1 MIDAAKAHA
10 QMRFEQGLGPVAIVT
25 EFRLL
30 RHEIGRALITS
41 VDDAPARDILAGQA
55 VIDDALDG
63 AATVGL
69 DALSDRVESL
79 REEFL
84 ATTVHDIRQPI
95 TLVTGRSTSPPGGS
109 ASPNSTAQRITEV
122 VKSAV
127 VAVNEINI
135 MLDTLG
141 DASRLAMGA
150 LEPEPEPAKLDAI
163 VADALA
169 LLDAETRRQI
179 DFEPSADQLVGL
191 WDPHLLRRVVSNLIS
206 NALKYSPGGG
216 RVEIETGRAA
226 DGHRPA
232 RDPRPRHGSDHRGSR
247 DACSIASCAPSALE
261 PQGIPG
267 LGLGLYACRGIVAA
281 HGGTIVLHS
290 DGPGSGT
297 TVVVALP
304 LDRGRRRRLTPRS
317 RTGRLPRRN
326 TLARQPQPPATSG
339 RPSMGHPWTMPQ
351 SDVARRSVPGAR
363 ASPRGGA
370 RGAPGRAGARAAH
383 PDHDDLRGQ
392 RRPRP
397 GRGSPPGHAPRAR
410 VRRVSRGRAPVP
422 GRRGPAGP
430 HPPRARRRAR
440 DP

>member
-1 MIDAAKAHA
+1 MGGAGRATTDASAARGVSSALGGGVKPQCVGGRGMSEADDAAADIDQRIEGVVDDADLGPIAEALARRRGDILAAWLKAAVEQPFHADDPTASVADHIPVLLDNIIRVLRSSTYRNDLQPPMDDPAVIDAAKAHA

-30 RHEIGRALITS
+30 RHEIGRALIAS
-41 VDDAPARDILAGQA
+41 VDDAPGADLIAGQA

-95 TLVTGRSTSPPGGS
+95 TLVTVSLDLAARWLGEPEFDRE
-109 ASPNSTAQRITEV
+109 RITDV

-150 LEPEPEPAKLDAI
+150 LEPDPEPAKLDAI

-169 LLDAETRRQI
+169 LLDAETRRKI
-179 DFEPSADQLVGL
+179 EFEPSADPLVGL

-206 NALKYSPGGG
+206 NALKYSPGAS
-216 RVEIETGRAA
+216 RVDIQTSRAA
-226 DGHRPA
+226 DGIAQLTIRDRGMGLTTDEAGIVFDRFVRADRA
-232 RDPRPRHGSDHRGSR
+232 R
-247 DACSIASCAPSALE
+247 A
-261 PQGIPG
+261 QGIPG

-281 HGGTIVLHS
+281 HDGTLVLLS
-290 DGPGSGT
+290 DGPGTGT

-304 LDRGRRRRLTPRS
+304 LIG
-317 RTGRLPRRN
+317 
-326 TLARQPQPPATSG
+326 
-339 RPSMGHPWTMPQ
+339 
-351 SDVARRSVPGAR
+351 
-363 ASPRGGA
+363 
-370 RGAPGRAGARAAH
+370 
-383 PDHDDLRGQ
+383 DDSEG
-392 RRPRP
+392 
-397 GRGSPPGHAPRAR
+397 
-410 VRRVSRGRAPVP
+410 
-422 GRRGPAGP
+422 
-430 HPPRARRRAR
+430 
-440 DP
+440 